1 MALPR
6 SLRTLAQRLTVLA
19 FAGWSASACSFHSS
33 ASFQT
38 GTSTPEGQ
46 VREKRAAQH
55 DDDQVRHRRRV
66 RVRADKDIARIDR
79 ETQERVANA
88 EREAA
93 EQERAAD
100 EEAAA
105 ARQRAAEAAEAERQR
120 EASQPSAAITPA
132 KRRIELSRT
141 VKDNSTDPA
150 KVHLEELPADQRATR
165 INSEID
171 QNTVEKKIEIR
182 KRLSQ
187 NKADILIAAERK
199 RNEVRE
205 ALKKEA
211 SEKP

>member
-1 MALPR
+1 MALPL

-38 GTSTPEGQ
+38 GTSTPKGQ
-46 VREKRAAQH
+46 VREERAAE
-55 DDDQVRHRRRV
+55 DDQVRHRRPV
-66 RVRADKDIARIDR
+66 RVRADEDIARIDR
-79 ETQERVANA
+79 ETQERVADA

-93 EQERAAD
+93 EQERATD